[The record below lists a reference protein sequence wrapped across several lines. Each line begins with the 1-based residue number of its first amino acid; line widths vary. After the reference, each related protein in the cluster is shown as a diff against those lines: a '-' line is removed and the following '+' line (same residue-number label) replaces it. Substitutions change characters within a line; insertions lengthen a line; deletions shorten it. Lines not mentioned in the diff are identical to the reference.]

1 MTHKTPEAQLASVA
15 RYREKK
21 QAQGNKSMQVVMPA
35 ELYNFVQELRATN
48 PGGFNF
54 SEFVKD
60 SLRTLAK
67 STGHKLEG

>member
-1 MTHKTPEAQLASVA
+1 MTTTAEAQLKAA
-15 RYREKK
+15 RRYNEKQK
-21 QAQGNKSMQVVMPA
+21 QAGNKALTVVLPP

-67 STGHKLEG
+67 STGHKLES